1 MSHLSAPQAAGR
13 PSGGPPA
20 PGAQLAEAA
29 KPGYLKPMRILVIED
44 DRETASFLVKALRE
58 AGHGADQA
66 HDGQSGLELATAGSY
81 DVLVVDRM
89 LPKRDGLSLIA
100 DLRSAGNAVPVLIL
114 SALGQVDD
122 RVTGLRA
129 GGDDYLAKPYA
140 FSELLAR
147 VEVLGRRST
156 PKEAETVY
164 RVADLQ
170 LDRLARKVHRGSEP
184 IVLQPREFRLLEY
197 LMKNAGT
204 VVTRTMLLEKVW
216 DYHFDPQT
224 NVIDVHMSRLRA
236 KIDKGFDRPLLHTV
250 RGAGY
255 VMRDDA

>member
-1 MSHLSAPQAAGR
+1 
-13 PSGGPPA
+13 
-20 PGAQLAEAA
+20 
-29 KPGYLKPMRILVIED
+29 MRILFVED
-44 DRETASFLVKALRE
+44 DLEAANYLVKALSE
-58 AGHGADQA
+58 AGHVADHA
-66 HDGQSGLELATAGSY
+66 ADGQSGYQMASSDSY

-89 LPKRDGLSLIA
+89 LPKQDGLSLIA
-100 DLRSAGNAVPVLIL
+100 QLRADGVRTPVLIL

-129 GGDDYLAKPYA
+129 GGDDYLPKPYA

-147 VEVLGRRST
+147 IEVLARRNS
-156 PKEAETVY
+156 PQEAETSYSVG
-164 RVADLQ
+164 DLE
-170 LDRLARKVHRGSEP
+170 LDRLARTVRRGGE
-184 IVLQPREFRLLEY
+184 IIQLQPREFRLLEY

-204 VVTRTMLLEKVW
+204 VVTRTMLLENVW

-224 NVIDVHMSRLRA
+224 NVIDVHVSRLRS
-236 KIDKGFDRPLLHTV
+236 KIDKGFERPLLHTV

>member
-1 MSHLSAPQAAGR
+1 
-13 PSGGPPA
+13 
-20 PGAQLAEAA
+20 
-29 KPGYLKPMRILVIED
+29 MRILVIED
-44 DRETASFLVKALRE
+44 DREAASYLVKALGE
-58 AGHGADQA
+58 AGHVADQA
-66 HDGQSGLELATAGSY
+66 HDGATGFEMAAAGSY
-81 DVLVVDRM
+81 DALIVDRM

-100 DLRSAGNAVPVLIL
+100 DLRGSGNKAPVLIL

-129 GGDDYLAKPYA
+129 GGDDYLPKPYA

-147 VEVLGRRST
+147 IEVLARRNA
-156 PKEAETVY
+156 PQEGETVY
-164 RVADLQ
+164 RVADLE
-170 LDRLARKVHRGSEP
+170 LDRLARKVHRGGEP
-184 IVLQPREFRLLEY
+184 IILQPREFRLLEY

-236 KIDKGFDRPLLHTV
+236 KIDKGFARPLLHTV
-250 RGAGY
+250 RGSGY

>member
-1 MSHLSAPQAAGR
+1 
-13 PSGGPPA
+13 
-20 PGAQLAEAA
+20 
-29 KPGYLKPMRILVIED
+29 MRILVIED
-44 DRETASFLVKALRE
+44 DQETASYLVKALGE
-58 AGHGADQA
+58 AGHVADEA
-66 HDGQSGLELATAGSY
+66 HDGQTGFELASSGDY

-89 LPKRDGLSLIA
+89 LPKRDGLSVIA
-100 DLRSAGNAVPVLIL
+100 AVRDAGNRVPVLIL

-129 GGDDYLAKPYA
+129 GGDDYLPKPYS

-147 VEVLGRRST
+147 VEVLGRRSA
-156 PKEAETVY
+156 PKEAETHY
-164 RVADLQ
+164 RVADLE
-170 LDRLARKVHRGSEP
+170 LDRLSRKVQRGGDA
-184 IVLQPREFRLLEY
+184 ITLQPREFRLLEY

-236 KIDKGFDRPLLHTV
+236 KIDKGFERPLLHTV
-250 RGAGY
+250 RGSGY
-255 VMRDDA
+255 VLRDDA